1 LIIVKPIKF
10 FIMSYEIV
18 YDKQFIKVETENGL
32 RYVPMVLMGSNN
44 CYDLNGRRDRSWFP
58 FTLNVGLLGTV
69 AEYVAYWENSRK
81 EIIERNNAEKR
92 DAWHTEYSD
101 KSFGYWT
108 SIAINGSTHKTSYS
122 NTVGLF
128 KTGCAKALTIEQLKY
143 ENVVVVVRSGYIGS
157 SDVESFSKAV
167 ASDKEL
173 LEAIAECNKK
183 YEGTG
188 IITTISF
195 NGMWEEKPSKFR
207 KKYFAKVKK
216 EKVKTVVDETYRI
229 RVGHHGYFV
238 KETSRNLKY
247 NVTGK
252 VFINRAEVLRKLDKL
267 RSKRY
272 QCEFEIEVSNKPIE
286 IFI

>member
-1 LIIVKPIKF
+1 
-10 FIMSYEIV
+10 MSYEIV

-32 RYVPMVLMGSNN
+32 RYVPMILCGSNN

-58 FTLNVGLLGTV
+58 FTLNIGLLGTV
-69 AEYVAYWENSRK
+69 AEYVAYWENRRK

-92 DAWHTEYSD
+92 DAWHTQYSD

-108 SIAINGSTHKTSYS
+108 SIAINGSTHKTSYG

-128 KTGCAKALTIEQLKY
+128 KTGCAKALTIEQLNN
-143 ENVVVVVRSGYIGS
+143 ENVTVVVRSGYIF
-157 SDVESFSKAV
+157 DKNTEAFSKVV

-173 LEAIAECNKK
+173 LQAIAECNKK

-188 IITTISF
+188 ITTTIEF
-195 NGMWEEKPSKFR
+195 KGMWEDKPRKLR
-207 KKYFAKVKK
+207 KKYFGKVEKV
-216 EKVKTVVDETYRI
+216 KVKTVVDETYRI
-229 RVGHHGYFV
+229 RVGHYGYFL

-247 NVTGK
+247 NSTGK
-252 VFINRAEVLRKLDKL
+252 LFINRAEVLRKLEKL
-267 RSKRY
+267 RSKKY

>member
-1 LIIVKPIKF
+1 
-10 FIMSYEIV
+10 MSYEIV

-32 RYVPMVLMGSNN
+32 RYVPMVLCGSSN
-44 CYDLNGRRDRSWFP
+44 CYDLHGRRDRSWFP

-81 EIIERNNAEKR
+81 EMIERNNAEKR
-92 DAWHTEYSD
+92 DAWHVQYSD
-101 KSFGYWT
+101 KEFGYWS
-108 SIAINGSTHKTSYS
+108 SIAINGSTRKTTYGA
-122 NTVGLF
+122 TVGLF
-128 KTGCAKALTIEQLKY
+128 KTGCAKALTIEQLKE
-143 ENVVVVVRSGYIGS
+143 ENVTVVVRSGYIG
-157 SDVESFSKAV
+157 DRNVESFSKAV
-167 ASDKEL
+167 TSDKEL

-188 IITTISF
+188 IITTIQF
-195 NGMWEEKPSKFR
+195 NGMWEGKPSKLR

-229 RVGHHGYFV
+229 KVGYYGYFV

-247 NVTGK
+247 NSIGK

-286 IFI
+286 VFI